1 MSWLLR
7 SKPEARAAGEKI
19 VSGLE
24 FIVKRVGEDL
34 VISGR
39 ARSLSDVDRLRRIA
53 DEIFKEIL
61 EEHEGQPAS
70 PAYPRRFRKQH

>member
-7 SKPEARAAGEKI
+7 SKAIREGEVI
-19 VSGLE
+19 SSLE
-24 FIVKRVGEDL
+24 FVVKRIGEDL

-53 DEIFKEIL
+53 DEVFKEIL
-61 EEHEGQPAS
+61 EEHEGQSAS